1 MYNLYTR
8 YLYFERPNNSKTSSK
23 KSDTVFNG
31 GTLSFR
37 FSRFSS
43 DFALVAKA
51 KSRIEASDFWL
62 KPFDFSTAISYGLK
76 PFDFYAS
83 PIKHSDFDDLLIS
96 MLLL

>member
-1 MYNLYTR
+1 MSCNTPFYEL
-8 YLYFERPNNSKTSSK
+8 LELIS
-23 KSDTVFNG
+23 G

-83 PIKHSDFDDLLIS
+83 PIKHSDFDVSFELFLLFQWRPLALAYLIY
-96 MLLL
+96 L